1 MLSIPDINQTNIYH
15 ICVWCKTNSFLIS
28 YTCVQ
33 IVHFFPRSTDAKT
46 ELNGWKLTAWTETLY
61 WRERDVHEKGENR
74 KEKERKI
81 NKREMVFKCLYQ
93 SYVWSFKIDT
103 NLPLTFHTNT
113 EPSAAPAAMWL
124 LSGLNAIRLKSHPTL
139 KLSWLRDSTTWLVR
153 RSMILIVS
161 SRTHAAK

>member
-1 MLSIPDINQTNIYH
+1 MQN
-15 ICVWCKTNSFLIS
+15 K
-28 YTCVQ
+28 
-33 IVHFFPRSTDAKT
+33 FFPYILYMCPNSTFFSAIYRRQNRT
-46 ELNGWKLTAWTETLY
+46 EWMKADGLNRNTLLK
-61 WRERDVHEKGENR
+61 RERDVHEKGENR